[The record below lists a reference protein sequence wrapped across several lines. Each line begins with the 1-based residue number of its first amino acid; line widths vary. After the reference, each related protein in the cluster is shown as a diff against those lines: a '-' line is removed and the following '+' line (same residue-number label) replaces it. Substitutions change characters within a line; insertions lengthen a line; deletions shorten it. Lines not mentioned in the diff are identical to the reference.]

1 MIYLRKSRVY
11 LLCCLL
17 LAAAACSST
26 RTDNAGGNN
35 AAPPSTAANPTAGG
49 ANPRAALSAAVKA
62 QLEAKSFR
70 AQMQSSTSSGTTSA
84 MVVEYVA
91 PDRFHMTQDA
101 QLPGRGSVKQ
111 EFIIVGKDTWLKMG
125 AGAWQKF
132 PVDVGQIVAQFRD
145 PKVLEQLAQ
154 NADIKFVGADTLDGA
169 PALVYEYT
177 LTGELAKNIKSTS
190 KTWIGAT
197 DNLPRKIETEG
208 ELQSTGQPLKTKTT
222 IIYTGYNSDIKI
234 EPPK

>member
-1 MIYLRKSRVY
+1 MIHLRKPRAY

-17 LAAAACSST
+17 LAGAACSNT
-26 RTDNAGGNN
+26 RTDNAGGNS
-35 AAPPSTAANPTAGG
+35 AAPPATSTKAAAGG
-49 ANPRAALSAAVKA
+49 VNPRAELSAAVKA

-70 AQMQSSTSSGTTSA
+70 ADMQASTSNGTNST

-125 AGAWQKF
+125 DGAWQKF
-132 PVDVGQIVAQFRD
+132 PVDVGQIVAQFRN
-145 PKVLEQLAQ
+145 PKVLDQLAQ
-154 NADIKFVGADTLDGA
+154 NADIRFVGTDTLDGT

-177 LTGELAKNIKSTS
+177 LTGELAKEIKSTA

-208 ELQSTGQPLKTKTT
+208 ELQSMGKPVKTKTT